1 MSIKQIYTFKVNKTK
16 EVEES
21 EIIKNEAG
29 EEIKQVKKVKKETP
43 VEFCI
48 KKPTRS
54 LFDDAELY
62 YGIKLA
68 ESIKAGMLTK
78 TSMLKKYDGDGGIF
92 TKGEEDVLNKLV
104 DLLKDKQRA
113 LNELVYKEEEGKTLT
128 DQENQDKGILQDEI
142 TFVKNQMIEMEN
154 SKSALFD
161 QTAETRARNKSI
173 VWWILHL
180 AYKKDGENFTPLF
193 GEGGFESRLKKYD
206 ELEESDDEFWQKVL
220 LKYAYLVS
228 FWYSGKIMTEEDFK
242 AVENYYDSLS

>member
-1 MSIKQIYTFKVNKTK
+1 MIIIQIYTFSVNKIEEIE
-16 EVEES
+16 EVE
-21 EIIKNEAG
+21 ILKNESG
-29 EEIKQVKKVKKETP
+29 EEVKQLKKVKKETP
-43 VEFCI
+43 VYFSI
-48 KKPTRS
+48 RKPTRA

-104 DLLKDKQRA
+104 DLLKDKQKA
-113 LNELVYKEEEGKTLT
+113 LNELTYKEEEGEVLT
-128 DQENQDKGILQDEI
+128 DQQNQNKSILQDEI
-142 TFVKNQMIEMEN
+142 TFVKNQMIEIEN

-180 AYKKDGENFTPLF
+180 AYSKNEENFTPLF
-193 GEGGFESRLKKYD
+193 GEGGYESRLNKYD
-206 ELEESDDEFWQKVL
+206 ELEESGDEFWQKVL

-228 FWYSGKIMTEEDFK
+228 FWYSGKIMVEEDFK